1 MQINEK
7 KMYATLFLTQKSSR
21 LKMNNQWS
29 VCIYIKEQL
38 LLQMKNPKIAT
49 TKVRYSHSGCTISQ
63 LNACIRPSW
72 KKTNISYS
80 RSYFITMVKEEYLV
94 KFTLH
99 THFMTTKVLLLS
111 PIIDVFVKKK
121 YKNPPKKQNKTNFHL
136 LL

>member
-1 MQINEK
+1 MRPF
-7 KMYATLFLTQKSSR
+7 FLTQKSSR
-21 LKMNNQWS
+21 LKMNNQWN
-29 VCIYIKEQL
+29 VCIFIKEQL

-80 RSYFITMVKEEYLV
+80 RSSFITMVKEKCLV

-111 PIIDVFVKKK
+111 PVIDPFVKKK
-121 YKNPPKKQNKTNFHL
+121 IQPPPPKLTKNKTNSHL